1 MSDSTTESVNDIIR
15 SIGYISLCF
24 SLFLFLTLKIMKYML
39 SRKKFHWK
47 ITNST
52 TSTPNSITPMLN
64 SHEIKTYEIKALR
77 GPMVERSFTP

>member
-1 MSDSTTESVNDIIR
+1 MFFFVSLLNIKDNEIHII
-15 SIGYISLCF
+15 
-24 SLFLFLTLKIMKYML
+24 K
-39 SRKKFHWK
+39 KKFNWK

-52 TSTPNSITPMLN
+52 TTTPNSITPMLN

>member
-1 MSDSTTESVNDIIR
+1 MSDSNEVMNEVNPTTETVNDTLRGPMVVIIR

-39 SRKKFHWK
+39 SRKKFNWK

-52 TSTPNSITPMLN
+52 PTTPNSITPML
-64 SHEIKTYEIKALR
+64 K
-77 GPMVERSFTP
+77 RSFTP

>member
-39 SRKKFHWK
+39 SRKKFNWK

-52 TSTPNSITPMLN
+52 TTTPNSITPMLN
-64 SHEIKTYEIKALR
+64 SHEIKSLR

>member
-1 MSDSTTESVNDIIR
+1 MSDSTTETVNDIIR
-15 SIGYISLCF
+15 SIGYIILCF

-39 SRKKFHWK
+39 SRKKFNWK

-52 TSTPNSITPMLN
+52 TTTPNSITPMLN
-64 SHEIKTYEIKALR
+64 SHEIKSLR